1 MAATLYRRFR
11 RLLAPLHP
19 HRLRDRLMRVAVR
32 LGYNY
37 VRLWVL
43 ALSPRRI
50 LATIR
55 WGRWLRDTIRRRR
68 TERRLTVAVDVSA
81 FWEPLTGVGWYLYR
95 LLQHLADREDV
106 RLRLYGPGLVDKR
119 DVPPPVV
126 ELPAGPA
133 LEEVRYRVP
142 ENLSFVHYYLADKL
156 RRVQDRLIAADGN
169 AVLFAP
175 NYFLPPWFD
184 RCRGALVATVHDLS
198 FRKVPATLRDST
210 RRDLETHF
218 QSTVERAERILTDSR
233 TVRAELLESG
243 LVDGSRVDAV
253 ILGPGSVSAETR
265 GESPENAPQ
274 RYALHVGT
282 LEPRKSLP
290 TLLAAWRLLRA
301 RGAPEERDAVAPE
314 ERDAVA
320 PEAVPSL
327 VLCGGLGWKSDQLR
341 VEIDQAQAEG
351 WLVHYGY
358 LPDQQVAALYR
369 GALLVAMPSI
379 YEGFGLPAV
388 EAMGFG
394 VPLVLSDI
402 PVLREMAGEAAIYV
416 PPELPEAWADAL
428 ARILGDEQLRADLAR
443 RGRERSQLFDWRT
456 TAEQTVAVWQA
467 AAKDVGSQK
476 RSRLREEVGV
486 RPQRTDSDTEGLGRR
501 SAPQAGASRLGA
513 EKPRRRRR
521 VLGRGR

>member
-1 MAATLYRRFR
+1 MTSTPYRRLR

-19 HRLRDRLMRVAVR
+19 HRWRDRLMRVAVR

-43 ALSPRRI
+43 AFSPRRI
-50 LATIR
+50 AATIR
-55 WGRWLRDTIRRRR
+55 WGRWLRDTLRHRRA
-68 TERRLTVAVDVSA
+68 ERRLTVAVDVSA

-95 LLQHLADREDV
+95 LLQHLADRDDV

-126 ELPAGPA
+126 ELPAGRA
-133 LEEVRYRVP
+133 LEEIRYRVP

-175 NYFLPPWFD
+175 NYFLPPWFG

-210 RRDLETHF
+210 RRDLEAHF
-218 QSTVERAERILTDSR
+218 QGTVERAERILTDSR

-253 ILGPGSVSAETR
+253 LLGPGSVSAETR
-265 GESPENAPQ
+265 GEIPENAPE

-290 TLLAAWRLLRA
+290 TLLAAWRLLRS
-301 RGAPEERDAVAPE
+301 RVH
-314 ERDAVA
+314 VA
-320 PEAVPSL
+320 PEARQHQHRAPAL
-327 VLCGGLGWKSDQLR
+327 VLCGGLGWKSDGLKQ
-341 VEIDQAQAEG
+341 EIDQAQAEG

-358 LPDQQVAALYR
+358 LPDGQVAALYR

-402 PVLREMAGEAAIYV
+402 PVLREMAGDAAIYV
-416 PPELPEAWADAL
+416 PPEKPEAWAEAL
-428 ARILGDEQLRADLAR
+428 ARVLGDEPLRADLAR
-443 RGRERSQLFDWRT
+443 RGRERSRRFDWRT
-456 TAEQTVAVWQA
+456 TAEQTIAVWRA
-467 AAKDVGSQK
+467 AAGDQ
-476 RSRLREEVGV
+476 
-486 RPQRTDSDTEGLGRR
+486 Q
-501 SAPQAGASRLGA
+501 
-513 EKPRRRRR
+513 
-521 VLGRGR
+521 